1 MFDMKIYHVNRKYVL
16 DSTPDGVLNVL
27 GRPNC
32 FSQTNQYVVRSLVS
46 GFDSDVDVI
55 SNLFWIF

>member
-27 GRPNC
+27 ERPNKRPAEAC
-32 FSQTNQYVVRSLVS
+32 LVNGP
-46 GFDSDVDVI
+46 GFDSDVDVK